1 MAQFDIKNTLA
12 WPSVKK
18 EYLETDKKEIVIQIN
33 GKKRGN
39 ILIEKKMGENEIIE
53 QIKKMSLSEKYI
65 QNKEIL
71 KTIYIKDRLINII
84 IK

>member
-1 MAQFDIKNTLA
+1 
-12 WPSVKK
+12 
-18 EYLETDKKEIVIQIN
+18 
-33 GKKRGN
+33 
-39 ILIEKKMGENEIIE
+39 MGENEIIE